1 MHVNTTK
8 KKEFTAYV
16 IMHLLNQ
23 LKECEQPTHAFS
35 LWVLLQFID
44 FNMLKDK
51 MVDLY
56 FKISSS

>member
-1 MHVNTTK
+1 
-8 KKEFTAYV
+8 
-16 IMHLLNQ
+16 MHLLTQ

-51 MVDLY
+51 MVDLF
-56 FKISSS
+56 FKISIVS